1 MISLSTVWNHKA
13 APGLA
18 GVFAA
23 GRRIGFES
31 FELGVSSARADLRAV
46 EAEIEQN
53 GTQIS
58 SIHAVWSEGEVPRE
72 SRFGD
77 WIAEPDEARRR
88 EGVRLVRETLDAA
101 RRVGAKAVVLHAGT
115 LPLPDAWPLQQELRR
130 LAASSPGPLR
140 DPPGLGR
147 FIEDR
152 KRVAPPYLRSLE
164 TSLGELCEHAPDVAV
179 ALENRYYIND
189 LPHGDEFQRLF
200 DRVGAPN
207 LRAWHDVGHAY
218 LLGRIGFLD
227 QLDLLELC
235 RGRLAGVHMHD
246 IRGVED
252 HRPPG
257 MGDFNFA
264 CLAEH
269 LGPDVIRVMEIAPKF
284 AAKEV
289 KRGRLHLAEMYGIE

>member
-1 MISLSTVWNHKA
+1 MISLSTVWNHNA
-13 APGLA
+13 APDLA

-23 GRRIGFES
+23 GRKIGFEL
-31 FELGVSSARADLRAV
+31 FELGVSSVRADLRAV
-46 EAEIEQN
+46 ENEIERN
-53 GTQIS
+53 GTKIS
-58 SIHAVWSEGEVPRE
+58 SIHSGWTERDVPPAC
-72 SRFGD
+72 RFGD
-77 WIAEPDEARRR
+77 WVAEPDEDRRR
-88 EGVRLVRETLDAA
+88 EGVGIVREALDAA

-115 LPLPDAWPLQQELRR
+115 LPMPEGWPLQHALWR
-130 LAASSPGPLR
+130 LAAASPGPLR

-152 KRVAPPYLRSLE
+152 RRMAPPYLRALE
-164 TSLGELCEHAPDVAV
+164 TSLKELCEHAPDVAI

-189 LPHGDEFQRLF
+189 LPHGDEFQLLF

-218 LLGRIGFLD
+218 LLERIGFLG
-227 QLDLLELC
+227 QIDLLERC
-235 RGRLAGVHMHD
+235 RDRLAGVHIHD

-257 MGDFNFA
+257 AGDFNFA
-264 CLAEH
+264 CLSEY

-284 AAKEV
+284 DAKEV